1 MFSTSITQGVNPYS
15 QVQKNTT
22 VRADQSQAYHR
33 TAQTRVAAQT
43 DAVVLSEEARQLYGE
58 LVPGEGAEQG
68 EQDNPRIPPIHLWE
82 NLVNDPEYAE
92 EMARNAAY
100 IPDGLMLR
108 INPDAAKMGERVLL
122 DDLFLYPDGTPV
134 TFSDGSYEEY
144 RDAFYRESAIV
155 NQQRIDLYEEAK
167 RNGVSGADLYRVIH
181 EFNFSLPE
189 SYLEKS
195 GRVFQR
201 EILFARAEGAS
212 TSDEI
217 YQMIHSSEA
226 ESYLEKNNEANQRE
240 TAFAQAG
247 N

>member
-22 VRADQSQAYHR
+22 VRADQSQAYHG

-43 DAVVLSEEARQLYGE
+43 DAVVLSEEARRMYGE
-58 LVPGEGAEQG
+58 LVPGEKAEQV

-92 EMARNAAY
+92 EMARFSAY
-100 IPDGLMLR
+100 QMDRPLLR
-108 INPDAAKMGERVLL
+108 MNPDAVQVPGGVLM
-122 DDLFLYPDGTPV
+122 DGSMLYPDGTPV
-134 TFSDGSYEEY
+134 TFSDGSWQEYE
-144 RDAFYRESAIV
+144 DAFNREAALV
-155 NQQRIDLYEEAK
+155 REQRIKVYEEAV

-189 SYLEKS
+189 SYLEIT
-195 GRVFQR
+195 GRANRR
-201 EILFARAEGAS
+201 EMLFARA
-212 TSDEI
+212 
-217 YQMIHSSEA
+217 
-226 ESYLEKNNEANQRE
+226 
-240 TAFAQAG
+240 G